1 MRFSHYYASAAFLSC
16 TTLLAGALAAPQVAV
31 ADDIAPANR
40 DAVTQL
46 EQQLEQRQQL
56 QQQQL
61 DDAQQKIEEQLKR
74 IKAQEQEL
82 EQQQKQ
88 INALKAAI
96 LSTPPGNGAVAVA
109 GRGDLVPTVSNASYL
124 RLPRSVFLP
133 EGRALTIPSASPG
146 QTAQTD
152 QSPATSAPVT
162 QTQPET
168 RPEVSNAS
176 IASEGGVLTP
186 KGVFSFEP
194 SYQYQYASNNQILI
208 EGLTI
213 VPGVTIGSSSVRQ
226 LVDRMHT
233 VTLGGRLGLTDRLE
247 VEVEVPYVYRADDTT
262 LQPLTASGTVTQHSA
277 SGHDLGD
284 IQFGAHYQIN
294 DGAGGWPY
302 FVANL
307 LVKTTT
313 GRSPFDVP
321 VDFNSGIPTQLPT
334 GTGFWAVQPSVTA
347 IYPSDPVVFFGNLK
361 YIYNAGSTVTIQAVS
376 PSVGGS
382 GTTTQAD
389 IKPGDGIGGAFGMGF
404 GINDKASFSLA
415 YEQTYLMSTTQ
426 NGSTIAGSSYDIGDF
441 DLGFAYQLSQ
451 RTSVNLGIQIGATKA
466 APDAAVILRVPIKFQ
481 LF

>member
-1 MRFSHYYASAAFLSC
+1 MPFLHRASSALLTC
-16 TTLLAGALAAPQVAV
+16 TALLAGALLAPKVAV
-31 ADDIAPANR
+31 AGDSAMSSR

-46 EQQLEQRQQL
+46 EQQLEQRQQQ

-61 DDAQQKIEEQLKR
+61 DDAQQKIEDQLKH

-88 INALKAAI
+88 IDALKAAI
-96 LSTPPGNGAVAVA
+96 LSAPPGNGTVA
-109 GRGDLVPTVSNASYL
+109 GVGRSNQVPTVSNASYL
-124 RLPRSVFLP
+124 RMPRSIFLP
-133 EGRALTIPSASPG
+133 EGRALTVPSASND
-146 QTAQTD
+146 QTAQND

-168 RPEVSNAS
+168 RPEITNAS
-176 IASEGGVLTP
+176 VASQGGVLTP

-194 SYQYQYASNNQILI
+194 SYQYQYASNNQVLI

-213 VPGVTIGSSSVRQ
+213 VPGITIGSSSVRQ
-226 LVDRMHT
+226 LVDRMQT
-233 VTLGGRLGLTDRLE
+233 VTLGGRVGLTDRLE
-247 VEVEVPYVYRADDTT
+247 VEVEVPYVYRSDDTT
-262 LQPLTASGTVTQHSA
+262 LQPFTANGTVTTSSA
-277 SGHDLGD
+277 TGHDLGD
-284 IQFGAHYQIN
+284 IQFGGHYQIN
-294 DGAGGWPY
+294 DGSGGWPY

-313 GRSPFDVP
+313 GKSPFDVP
-321 VDFNSGIPTQLPT
+321 VDFTTGIPTQLPT
-334 GTGFWAVQPSVTA
+334 GTGFWAIQPSITA

-361 YIYNAGSTVTIQAVS
+361 YIYNVGSTVTIQPTQNGNA
-376 PSVGGS
+376 
-382 GTTTQAD
+382 TATQAD
-389 IKPGDGIGGAFGMGF
+389 IGPGDGIGGAFGMGF

-415 YEQTYLMSTTQ
+415 YEQTYLMKTTQ
-426 NGSTIAGSSYDIGDF
+426 NGATIPGSSYDIGDF

-466 APDAAVILRVPIKFQ
+466 APDAAIILRVPLKFQ